1 MELFMNDLLY
11 FLFSFIFNLLIA
23 FVVVRFIYYPS
34 THNKSYVITF
44 LGFNTVIYFV
54 LSFLT
59 SIEIGIGVGFGL
71 FAIFTIL
78 RYRTDPIPIRE
89 MTYLFI
95 IVALPVMNSAGS
107 NGDNW
112 PQLII
117 ANLAI
122 LAIMLVLEKS
132 WGFKYEAFKRITY
145 EKIELIRPDHLPELK
160 ADLEERT
167 GLKIKRITIGKI
179 DFLRDVAD
187 IKIYY
192 DDIGNNGWLNNDEPT
207 LVVVSRDDSNGTA

>member
-1 MELFMNDLLY
+1 MSDIFNF
-11 FLFSFIFNLLIA
+11 FLGSIFNLLVA

-34 THNKSYVITF
+34 THNKSYVFTF

-95 IVALPVMNSAGS
+95 IVALPVMNSAGA
-107 NGDNW
+107 NGDIW
-112 PQLII
+112 PQLIA

-122 LAIMLVLEKS
+122 LVIMLVLEKG
-132 WGFKYEAFKRITY
+132 WGFRYEAFKRITY
-145 EKIELIRPDHLPELK
+145 EKIELIRPDRLSELK

-167 GLKIKRITIGKI
+167 GLKIKRITVGKI
-179 DFLRDVAD
+179 DFLRDIAD

-192 DDIGNNGWLNNDEPT
+192 DDLGNNGWLNNDEPAI
-207 LVVVSRDDSNGTA
+207 VMVNRDDSNGTI